1 MRINVGDLVYI
12 KVNSYL
18 NVKHNNELWL
28 VIGKGQRGEGNKGVW
43 VQLQNVHN
51 NNKVTYRETML
62 MKIEAEAICK

>member
-1 MRINVGDLVYI
+1 MRIIVGDLVYI

-28 VIGKGQRGEGNKGVW
+28 VIGKGQVGEGNKGVW

-62 MKIEAEAICK
+62 MKTDKEAAC

>member
-28 VIGKGQRGEGNKGVW
+28 VIGKGQVGEGNKGVW

-51 NNKVTYRETML
+51 NNKVTYREAML
-62 MKIEAEAICK
+62 MKIDKEASC

>member
-1 MRINVGDLVYI
+1 MRINIGDLVYI

-28 VIGKGQRGEGNKGVW
+28 VIGKGQVGEGNKGVW

-51 NNKVTYRETML
+51 NNKVTYREAML
-62 MKIEAEAICK
+62 MKTDKETTC

>member
-1 MRINVGDLVYI
+1 MRVNIGDLVYI

-28 VIGKGQRGEGNKGVW
+28 VIGKGQVGMGHGGVW

-51 NNKVTYRETML
+51 RNKVTYREAML
-62 MKIEAEAICK
+62 MKMETEGS

>member
-28 VIGKGQRGEGNKGVW
+28 VIGKGQVGEGNKGVW
-43 VQLQNVHN
+43 VQLQNVHK

-62 MKIEAEAICK
+62 MKTDKEAAC

>member
-28 VIGKGQRGEGNKGVW
+28 VIGKGQVGEGNKGVW

-62 MKIEAEAICK
+62 MKTDKEAAC